1 MSQAPSRRFG
11 ITDEHHGPRIA
22 LRQCLDA
29 ALHQSESLVDKA
41 LDGMLGKGKAPKGVG
56 MQTKPNFSPAVQVA
70 VELLSNQREVIRNSF
85 NQHLRASVYEGAGA
99 DAQSP
104 QMMRFEDLKLFEEE
118 DLDESIEVA
127 RTLQELCTQVDDV
140 VPPLD
145 ALMSSLLGWITVQPQ
160 INPLRP
166 EMYARALRECIAQQI
181 SDVEIRGTILSQ
193 MSGRVGTSLRRL
205 YIELCSWLKSGG
217 VEAANAVQPG
227 QVQNNVAKPGVVGNS
242 VARTLLTLDRLRR
255 LLSGELDTDAR
266 RPDFLHTVPASVV
279 ALQDMRQVE
288 AMVQRLESK
297 ARKAAENPDAD
308 AARKKVAARLALADG
323 KNLGK
328 QLGEEVVRLMLDN
341 LIHDER
347 LLPGVRGHLQTLEPM
362 LMEIA
367 KVDGRFFSDKQHA
380 ARQFLDKVTNR
391 SLGFATERDEGYGK
405 FLKSIEKSIASLGK
419 KTSNGDDASQA
430 FSEVLQSLEKAWER
444 VDAEDRSHREE
455 AARALMHAEQRNM
468 LAQYLAQEFR
478 GSAEGVDV
486 PPAVVDFVCGPWA
499 QAVAESQ
506 LDCVDGTSDPQGYH
520 ALVSELYWSVQPR
533 VAKRNRKRLVQII
546 PGMLGKLRQGLNLI
560 EFPPERISDF
570 FTELISMHEAA
581 LEGGRPKPVVP
592 PTANPKLLQ
601 AVHQAEEEA
610 ALSDRAELEAL
621 YAAINEDKDTALDV
635 ARIIELS
642 TAQNAELNAQ
652 ELAPDSQE
660 DFSASKSPAVLG
672 DRNDVW
678 LAKREAQ
685 EAGFVEENQVM
696 LLDAVAAD
704 SAAKASADQS
714 VVVNAIA
721 IGSWVEMMLDTQW
734 VRAQLTWASPH
745 RTLFMFVSNGGKAH
759 SMSQRT
765 MDKLRSQNMIRVV
778 SDGRLVD
785 KALDA
790 VAQTALRNSV
800 VAGQE
805 QPKA

>member
-1 MSQAPSRRFG
+1 MSQASPRNFG
-11 ITDEHHGPRIA
+11 ITDDHHGPRIA

-29 ALHQSESLVDKA
+29 ALHQSESLIDKA
-41 LDGMLGKGKAPKGVG
+41 LDGMQGKGKAAKGVG
-56 MQTKPNFSPAVQVA
+56 MQTKPNFSPAVQA
-70 VELLSNQREVIRNSF
+70 MVELLSNQREVIRDSF
-85 NQHLRASVYEGAGA
+85 NEHLRASVYEGVGV

-127 RTLQELCTQVDDV
+127 RTLQELCLQVDDI
-140 VPPLD
+140 VPQLD

-181 SDVEIRGTILSQ
+181 SDVEVRSAILSQ
-193 MSGRVGTSLRRL
+193 ISGRVGTSLRRL
-205 YIELCSWLKSGG
+205 YVELCSWLKSGG
-217 VEAANAVQPG
+217 VESANTVQPG
-227 QVQNNVAKPGVVGNS
+227 QVQSSVAKPSVVGNMGNS

-341 LIHDER
+341 LIQDER
-347 LLPGVRGHLQTLEPM
+347 LLAGVRGHLQTLEPI

-380 ARQFLDKVTNR
+380 ARQFLDQVTNR
-391 SLGFATERDEGYGK
+391 SLGFATERDEGYSK

-419 KTSNGDDASQA
+419 KTSNGEDVSHA
-430 FSEVLQSLEKAWER
+430 FGEVLQSLEKVWEKL
-444 VDAEDRSHREE
+444 DAEDRAHREE

-478 GSAEGVDV
+478 GNAQGVDV

-499 QAVAESQ
+499 QAIAEAQ
-506 LDCVDGTSDPQGYH
+506 LRSTDVSSDPNGYQ

-546 PGMLGKLRQGLNLI
+546 PGMLGKLREGLHLI
-560 EFPPERISDF
+560 EFPPERITDF
-570 FTELISMHEAA
+570 FTELIAIHETA

-592 PTANPKLLQ
+592 ATASPELVQ
-601 AVHQAEEEA
+601 AAHLAEDEA

-621 YAAINEDKDTALDV
+621 YAAINEDKEASQDV
-635 ARIIELS
+635 ARIIEL
-642 TAQNAELNAQ
+642 TAE
-652 ELAPDSQE
+652 EITHETEE
-660 DFSASKSPAVLG
+660 DFGVSKSPVVSG
-672 DRNDVW
+672 DRHDVW
-678 LAKREAQ
+678 LAKREAH
-685 EAGFVEENQVM
+685 EAGFVEENTVM
-696 LLDAVAAD
+696 LLDAVSPD
-704 SAAKASADQS
+704 SIAKASVDQP
-714 VVVNAIA
+714 VVVNAIP
-721 IGSWVEMMLDTQW
+721 IGAWVEMMLDNQW

-765 MDKLRSQNMIRVV
+765 MDKLRTQNMIRMV

-790 VAQTALRNSV
+790 VALAALHNSV

-805 QPKA
+805 QPKIT